1 MGKWNSLFGKRQLQ
15 STPHVE
21 PDSSGKTQASTKHTP
36 GKDKSQENKAV
47 TSPPGPTPRRPAE
60 RSRANQAVS
69 TTRTPPSLYAYTPL
83 PSPPNDEYL
92 APTGH
97 DDENVPLG
105 RLRALC
111 PHGPYQEQPAQKVIT
126 TLLTKYATATKATK
140 ATWKARTAS
149 THHAKKRPTR
159 FLGNIAVVSR
169 HNDID
174 VLAARGLYNAACSPL
189 VRLPDDVIARIM
201 GYLDWDD
208 LYFLRHT
215 SRVFMRLFSCR
226 DEFASLRDVNA
237 ISNNTSLYVL
247 PTPWTLPAFPTD
259 DFGAWSTLRQR
270 GHLAEDMCGGCK
282 AYGQFRYYDMFMHCT
297 ACEADHPMSLFSGK
311 MIRRDDK
318 AIMENRVCQAHEGHV
333 RLCQHKTVDW
343 DTVIKSLPNGRLD
356 NNFRDDCWANQLSS
370 AEVDNTAFSVDA
382 HLRIVCDHP
391 SHAKHPHHTG
401 EADDR
406 VQGQGEADHTQLPS
420 YERFT
425 TKDHGESPSFVVHDM
440 MVDGVRHKVITWSY
454 TAHLNLAD
462 ADDSRHN
469 GAITAQAFRDRV
481 HELHKGHSPARY
493 IAPPD
498 YPGIL
503 PELRCVDPERC
514 G

>member
-1 MGKWNSLFGKRQLQ
+1 
-15 STPHVE
+15 
-21 PDSSGKTQASTKHTP
+21 
-36 GKDKSQENKAV
+36 
-47 TSPPGPTPRRPAE
+47 
-60 RSRANQAVS
+60 
-69 TTRTPPSLYAYTPL
+69 
-83 PSPPNDEYL
+83 
-92 APTGH
+92 
-97 DDENVPLG
+97 
-105 RLRALC
+105 
-111 PHGPYQEQPAQKVIT
+111 
-126 TLLTKYATATKATK
+126 
-140 ATWKARTAS
+140 
-149 THHAKKRPTR
+149 
-159 FLGNIAVVSR
+159 
-169 HNDID
+169 
-174 VLAARGLYNAACSPL
+174 
-189 VRLPDDVIARIM
+189 M

-226 DEFASLRDVNA
+226 HEFASLRDVNA

-247 PTPWTLPAFPTD
+247 PTPWTPPAFPTD

-270 GHLAEDMCGGCK
+270 GHLAEDMCGGCN

-356 NNFRDDCWANQLSS
+356 DNFRDDCWANQLSS
-370 AEVDNTAFSVDA
+370 AEGDNTAFSVDA

-391 SHAKHPHHTG
+391 SHAMYPHHTG
-401 EADDR
+401 MADDR
-406 VQGQGEADHTQLPS
+406 VQDQGEADHTQLPS

-481 HELHKGHSPARY
+481 HELRKGHSPARY

-503 PELRCVDPERC
+503 HELRCVDPERC
-514 G
+514 GCLVYQGFQRRGETPQSLVGNTKLYGRFQSAFRTLTTSAFAWPPATKGHAVSS